1 MKSLRNVSLKIIWVF
16 RDLFGLLDLEKLKYL
31 LKPLKG
37 IKLGYLGL
45 RFFWKGD
52 ETGEEVWCMVWT
64 GKVCVVSFEAL
75 LPWEIK
81 ILKL

>member
-16 RDLFGLLDLEKLKYL
+16 RDLFGNLEKFKYL

-45 RFFWKGD
+45 RFFFWKGD
-52 ETGEEVWCMVWT
+52 ETGEEDWCMVGT